1 MVAVVPRTCGTI
13 LWEAEHTG
21 VEREAAHRNVNIRWN
36 GPSREDDVPG
46 QIEVMTRALDQG
58 ARGLILSPVEA
69 LPLRAPVYTALQRG
83 IPVVVVGTDIGL
95 APDKKL
101 AYVLND
107 EQYGGQLAARYLG
120 KILNGKGTVA
130 LVGANNQLSS
140 TAERARSV
148 EATLNREFPGIQIV
162 YRSLALPTTYQEQQV
177 AEKLLVRTSHLD
189 AIVALNETSTRGA
202 FYALTEFGRVPD
214 VHLIGFD
221 QDLLVP
227 LHSGGMDAVVFQ
239 NTYQMGRV
247 AMKLLDEELHG
258 GSAQKYAVVQPTLVT
273 RESLNSPEAQ
283 QMLDLSWFSK

>member
-1 MVAVVPRTCGTI
+1 M

-21 VEREAAHRNVNIRWN
+21 AEREAAHRNMHILWN

-46 QIEVMTRALDQG
+46 QIDVLTRALDHN
-58 ARGLILSPVEA
+58 ASGLILSPVEA
-69 LPLRAPVYTALQRG
+69 LPLRAPVYRALQRG

-95 APDKKL
+95 PPDKNL

-130 LVGANNQLSS
+130 LLGASNRLSS
-140 TAERARSV
+140 TAERAKSV
-148 EATLNREFPGIQIV
+148 EATLNREFPGMAIV
-162 YRSLALPTTYQEQQV
+162 YRSFALPTTYQEQQV
-177 AEKLLVRTSHLD
+177 TEKLLTRTSRLD

-202 FYALTEFGRVPD
+202 FYALTELGRTPD

-239 NTYQMGRV
+239 NTYQMGRT
-247 AMKLLDEELHG
+247 AMKLMDEELHG
-258 GSAQKYAVVQPTLVT
+258 GSAQKYAVVRPMLVT
-273 RESLNSPEAQ
+273 GENLNSPEAQ